1 MKTMKVR
8 VCVQAYDPAW
18 YEEEVV
24 LVHEYNGMDIKSV
37 LRGIE
42 EYRRAQG
49 DGEGGVVFVTAF
61 VEKGEE

>member
-1 MKTMKVR
+1 MTVQVKVY
-8 VCVQAYDPAW
+8 VQAYDPAW
-18 YEEEVV
+18 YEEESITVHLYGDMNVKNV
-24 LVHEYNGMDIKSV
+24 LH
-37 LRGIE
+37 GIE